1 VRLKNKT
8 NNNATTRRIVY
19 IHNNILKHAN
29 YLILKFIYFTFLITA
44 IITTTIIKE
53 IIGDSLS
60 SMLVGPYERLAV
72 GSADG
77 LCGTEGFFTILVRS
91 YQHNK
96 SQSSYYILLLLQSF
110 VRRICPRSC
119 PE

>member
-8 NNNATTRRIVY
+8 KYNATTRRIVY

-44 IITTTIIKE
+44 IITTIIKE

-60 SMLVGPYERLAV
+60 SVLVGPYDRLAV

-77 LCGTEGFFTILVRS
+77 LCGTEAFSR
-91 YQHNK
+91 Y
-96 SQSSYYILLLLQSF
+96 
-110 VRRICPRSC
+110 
-119 PE
+119 